1 MSTSAV
7 SGGSLAVA
15 CPFRCDRP
23 ASARWIGNGAMR
35 SGHYGAADGYAAMI
49 SRIQDTRFST
59 TRRRGYDERQIDE
72 FLDLLVQILGARG
85 SLVP

>member
-1 MSTSAV
+1 
-7 SGGSLAVA
+7 
-15 CPFRCDRP
+15 
-23 ASARWIGNGAMR
+23 MR